1 MLDESQDE
9 SIDEILESPTI
20 KKSIIDRKF
29 IGKLTKIK
37 GNLPKLIKL

>member
-9 SIDEILESPTI
+9 SMDEVLDIPTI
-20 KKSIIDRKF
+20 KTSIIDRKF
-29 IGKLTKIK
+29 MGNLNKIK